1 MMVVV
6 VMVMIVVMVV
16 MIVVIAQ
23 RLVERDVDKGEYCS
37 TICP

>member
-16 MIVVIAQ
+16 MIVVISE
-23 RLVERDVDKGEYCS
+23 RLVERDVDKGEDCI